1 MFLSDK
7 TKQNLEQKLKEL
19 NSHRPIPNSIL
30 LKIRQHF
37 QIEMTYN
44 SNAIEGNTLTLKE
57 TAWVIQEG
65 ITIKG
70 KALKDHLEA
79 KNQKEALDFLYELI
93 DAERQNT
100 ISERLIR
107 EIHHLIVK
115 ETDSDIAGKYREG
128 NVIITGADHTPPEGF
143 NVTNEMQ
150 NLIKWIK
157 ANKNKL
163 HPVELAAIVHHKLA
177 YIHPFWDGNGRV
189 SRIIMNIFIM
199 QAGFPMAIILKNDR
213 KRYYRVLSEADKSNY
228 SPFCEFVAQSV
239 IRSMSLY
246 LKILKPKQRKADRY
260 ISLEEL
266 AKEGSYSAN
275 YLRKLA
281 TQGKLEAFKEGR
293 NWLSS
298 KRALEEYIDSL
309 RKKTSK
315 VLPVSKKFETVVNKG
330 ISDYKK
336 GKTKK
341 LDFSKSIHEQLVGD

>member
-1 MFLSDK
+1 MSLSDK
-7 TKQNLEQKLKEL
+7 TKQTLEQKLEEL
-19 NSHRPIPNSIL
+19 NSCRPISKTVL
-30 LKIRQHF
+30 AKIREHF

-65 ITIKG
+65 LTIKG
-70 KALKDHLEA
+70 KPLKDHLEA

-93 DAERQNT
+93 DSKKQNT

-115 ETDSDIAGKYREG
+115 EADADIAGQYREG

-143 NVTNEMQ
+143 EVPSEMRE
-150 NLIKWIK
+150 LIKWIN
-157 ANKNKL
+157 ANKKKL
-163 HPVELAAIVHHKLA
+163 HAIELAAIVHHKLA
-177 YIHPFWDGNGRV
+177 YIHPFWDGNGRI

-213 KRYYRVLSEADKSNY
+213 KRYYRVLSEADKGNY

-239 IRSMSLY
+239 IRSINLY
-246 LKILKPKQRKADRY
+246 LKLLKPKQKKNDKY

-266 AKEGSYSAN
+266 AKLGPYSST

-298 KRALEEYIDSL
+298 KRALEEYMNS
-309 RKKTSK
+309 
-315 VLPVSKKFETVVNKG
+315 V
-330 ISDYKK
+330 
-336 GKTKK
+336 GKN
-341 LDFSKSIHEQLVGD
+341 L

>member
-57 TAWVIQEG
+57 TAWIIQEG

-93 DAERQNT
+93 DSEKQNT

-115 ETDSDIAGKYREG
+115 ETDSDIAGKYRE
-128 NVIITGADHTPPEGF
+128 
-143 NVTNEMQ
+143 MQ

-163 HPVELAAIVHHKLA
+163 HPVELATIVHHKFT

-189 SRIIMNIFIM
+189 SRIIINIFIM
-199 QAGFPMAIILKNDR
+199 QAGFPLAIILKNDR

-239 IRSMSLY
+239 IRSMNLY
-246 LKILKPKQRKADRY
+246 LKFLKPKQRKADRY

-266 AKEGSYSAN
+266 AKEGPYSAN

-298 KRALEEYIDSL
+298 QRALEEYIDSV
-309 RKKTSK
+309 RKKTPK
-315 VLPVSKKFETVVNKG
+315 ALPVSKKIETVVNKG
-330 ISDYKK
+330 ISDYKE

-341 LDFSKSIHEQLVGD
+341 LDFSKSIHEQLTA

>member
-1 MFLSDK
+1 MSLSDK
-7 TKQNLEQKLKEL
+7 TKQILDEKLEQL
-19 NSHRPIPNSIL
+19 NSCSPIPKTVL
-30 LKIRQHF
+30 AKIREHF

-65 ITIKG
+65 LTIKG
-70 KALKDHLEA
+70 KPLKDHLEA
-79 KNQKEALDFLYELI
+79 KNQKEALDFLCELV
-93 DAERQNT
+93 DSKKQNT

-115 ETDSDIAGKYREG
+115 EADADIAGQYREG

-143 NVTNEMQ
+143 EVANEMQ
-150 NLIKWIK
+150 KLIKWIN

-163 HPVELAAIVHHKLA
+163 HSIELAAIVHHKLA
-177 YIHPFWDGNGRV
+177 YIHPFWDGNGRI
-189 SRIIMNIFIM
+189 SRIIMNVFIM

-213 KRYYRVLSEADKSNY
+213 KRYYRVLSEADKGEY
-228 SPFCEFVAQSV
+228 TPFCEFVAQSV
-239 IRSMSLY
+239 IRSMNLY
-246 LKILKPKQRKADRY
+246 LKFLQPKQKKNDKY

-266 AKEGSYSAN
+266 AKLGPYSST

-298 KRALEEYIDSL
+298 QRALEEYMNSI
-309 RKKTSK
+309 
-315 VLPVSKKFETVVNKG
+315 
-330 ISDYKK
+330 
-336 GKTKK
+336 GKD
-341 LDFSKSIHEQLVGD
+341 L

>member
-1 MFLSDK
+1 MKSNVPMPWSEN
-7 TKQNLEQKLKEL
+7 TKNILEENLKEL
-19 NSHRPIPNSIL
+19 DSCRPIPKTVL
-30 LKIRQHF
+30 AKIREHF

-57 TAWVIQEG
+57 TAWIIQEG

-93 DAERQNT
+93 DRSKRNT
-100 ISERLIR
+100 ISERLIK
-107 EIHHLIVK
+107 EIHHLIVQ
-115 ETDSDIAGKYREG
+115 EADAEIAGKYREG
-128 NVIITGADHTPPEGF
+128 NVIITGADHTPPEGL
-143 NVTNEMQ
+143 NVPDHMQ
-150 NLIKWIK
+150 ALIKWIS
-157 ANKNKL
+157 ANKSKL

-213 KRYYRVLSEADKSNY
+213 KRYYRVLSEADKGEY
-228 SPFCEFVAQSV
+228 LPLCEFVAQAV
-239 IRSMSLY
+239 NRSLVMY
-246 LKILKPKQRKADRY
+246 LKFLKPKRKKDEKY

-266 AKEGSYSAN
+266 SIDGPYSAT

-281 TQGKLEAFKEGR
+281 TQGKLAAFKEGR

-298 KRALEEYIDSL
+298 KKAL
-309 RKKTSK
+309 RKYINS
-315 VLPVSKKFETVVNKG
+315 
-330 ISDYKK
+330 I
-336 GKTKK
+336 GKS
-341 LDFSKSIHEQLVGD
+341 L

>member
-1 MFLSDK
+1 MSLSDK
-7 TKQNLEQKLKEL
+7 TKRILDQKLEEL
-19 NSHRPIPNSIL
+19 NSCRPIPRTIL
-30 LKIRQHF
+30 KKIREHF

-65 ITIKG
+65 LTIKG
-70 KALKDHLEA
+70 KPLKDHLEA

-93 DAERQNT
+93 DSQKQNT

-115 ETDSDIAGKYREG
+115 EADADIAGQYREG

-143 NVTNEMQ
+143 EVPNEMQ
-150 NLIKWIK
+150 KLIKWINT
-157 ANKNKL
+157 NKNKL
-163 HPVELAAIVHHKLA
+163 HPIELAAIVHHKLA
-177 YIHPFWDGNGRV
+177 YIHPFWDGNGRI
-189 SRIIMNIFIM
+189 SRIIMNVFIM

-213 KRYYRVLSEADKSNY
+213 KRYYRVLSEADKDNY

-239 IRSMSLY
+239 IRSLNLY
-246 LKILKPKQRKADRY
+246 LKFLRPKQKKNDKY

-266 AKEGSYSAN
+266 AKFAPYSSA

-298 KRALEEYIDSL
+298 KQAL
-309 RKKTSK
+309 K
-315 VLPVSKKFETVVNKG
+315 
-330 ISDYKK
+330 DYMESI
-336 GKTKK
+336 GKD
-341 LDFSKSIHEQLVGD
+341 L

>member
-7 TKQNLEQKLKEL
+7 TKEKLDQKLKEL
-19 NSHRPIPNSIL
+19 NSCRPIPQRVLS
-30 LKIRQHF
+30 KIREHF

-57 TAWVIQEG
+57 TAWIIQEG

-70 KALKDHLEA
+70 KSLRDHLEA

-93 DAERQNT
+93 DTEKQNT

-128 NVIITGADHTPPEGF
+128 NVIITGANHTPPEGF
-143 NVTNEMQ
+143 KVTHEMQ

-199 QAGFPMAIILKNDR
+199 HAGFPMAIILKNDR
-213 KRYYRVLSEADKSNY
+213 KRYYRVLSEADKANY

-246 LKILKPKQRKADRY
+246 LKILKPKQKKADRY

-266 AKEGSYSAN
+266 AKEGPYSAN

-281 TQGKLEAFKEGR
+281 THGKLEAFKEGR

-298 KRALEEYIDSL
+298 KRALEEYI
-309 RKKTSK
+309 
-315 VLPVSKKFETVVNKG
+315 ETIVNKG

-341 LDFSKSIHEQLVGD
+341 LDFSKSIHEQLMED